1 MQCTCSSVTRTKSL
15 SSNTMF
21 SPFSPWSAGPLA
33 IWKWL
38 CCHRPKIL
46 WALAPFSN
54 PGTYIHI
61 CHWPWQST
69 IWSSPL
75 QLLMHVII
83 STTPPPSCSI
93 VPFFLICTVSKSVVC
108 WQNPILG
115 IAVVSTSGQE
125 GCTQYFRGSE
135 RFVPFYCL
143 NTNFVNISWSK
154 LPADGGPGEKSLDSV
169 FCYWIWPTPWHCE
182 LFLLFVM
189 LSFCNALYVLWV
201 VQLLTTTRKGIAEI
215 SSIIIIINWFKAEW
229 TIWKLCTFLW

>member
-1 MQCTCSSVTRTKSL
+1 MKRWSPGNMEMTLLPSAQNSL
-15 SSNTMF
+15 STRSFFQPWNIYTYMSLTMTVNNLIIP
-21 SPFSPWSAGPLA
+21 SSIINA
-33 IWKWL
+33 
-38 CCHRPKIL
+38 C
-46 WALAPFSN
+46 N
-54 PGTYIHI
+54 HI
-61 CHWPWQST
+61 NN
-69 IWSSPL
+69 
-75 QLLMHVII
+75 
-83 STTPPPSCSI
+83 PPPSCSI

-229 TIWKLCTFLW
+229 TIWKLCNFLW